1 MRTPLGFYKTPFGTA
16 LHLRYKD
23 KESADLIS
31 ECLERSTIWLGKN
44 DCWHIEGLIKPGYE
58 QFTRKAILLNRSRT
72 LSKQQREIL
81 DEIHAIDQA
90 IDLGY

>member
-1 MRTPLGFYKTPFGTA
+1 MKTPFGFYKTPFGTA

-23 KESADLIS
+23 KDSALMIG
-31 ECLERSTIWLGKN
+31 ECLERSTLYLGKN

-58 QFTRKAILLNRSRT
+58 QLTRKAILLNKSRA
-72 LSKQQREIL
+72 LSKQQQEIL
-81 DEIHAIDQA
+81 TQIHAIDQA

>member
-1 MRTPLGFYKTPFGTA
+1 MKTPFGFYKTPFGTA

-31 ECLERSTIWLGKN
+31 DCLERSTTWLGKN

-58 QFTRKAILLNRSRT
+58 QLTRKCILLNRSRA
-72 LSKQQREIL
+72 LHKKQQEIL
-81 DEIHAIDQA
+81 EEIYAIDRA
-90 IDLGY
+90 NDLGY